1 MLVEKIEKGAK
12 DVVFVYTT
20 CHDWAEARSLGLA
33 AIENKLAVCADF
45 WEINSV
51 YPWHGVI
58 QEVGQYMLMITTE
71 EEFSEKLIKFIGG
84 VHSYTTPMIAR
95 LDTALVNPTYKFWVE
110 DTIHNKDAYISENE
124 ARNRQEIEEDGGYHF
139 GKLK

>member
-1 MLVEKIEKGAK
+1 MLLDTIEKGAK
-12 DVVFVYTT
+12 NIVFVYTT
-20 CHDWAEARSLGLA
+20 CENWDEARSIGLKSIEKKLG
-33 AIENKLAVCADF
+33 VCADF

-71 EEFSEKLIKFIGG
+71 EEKSNELIKFIGG
-84 VHSYTTPMIAR
+84 VHSYMTPMITR
-95 LDTALVNPTYKFWVE
+95 LDTALINPTYKFWVD
-110 DTIHNKDAYISENE
+110 DTLNSKDAYISEKE
-124 ARNRQEIEEDGGYHF
+124 AQINKEIEEDGGYHF